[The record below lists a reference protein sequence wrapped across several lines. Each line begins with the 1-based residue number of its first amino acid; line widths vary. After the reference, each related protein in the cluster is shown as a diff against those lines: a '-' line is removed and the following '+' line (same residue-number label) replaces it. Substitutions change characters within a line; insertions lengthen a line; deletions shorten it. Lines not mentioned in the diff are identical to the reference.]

1 MGDVFLESRAS
12 SLVEEFGKH
21 SASLACQAPPC
32 AAPFRV
38 NSCPSWFHYF
48 RFRHFFAGRRHSV
61 ILENVGIN
69 HQVARG
75 EWLVAGNASQG
86 DAVAGSEWLVAGEY
100 EGILAERLS
109 DSGAGES
116 ASLLAR
122 ESGS

>member
-38 NSCPSWFHYF
+38 YSCLSWFHYF

-75 EWLVAGNASQG
+75 EWLVAG
-86 DAVAGSEWLVAGEY
+86 EY
-100 EGILAERLS
+100 AGILAERLS